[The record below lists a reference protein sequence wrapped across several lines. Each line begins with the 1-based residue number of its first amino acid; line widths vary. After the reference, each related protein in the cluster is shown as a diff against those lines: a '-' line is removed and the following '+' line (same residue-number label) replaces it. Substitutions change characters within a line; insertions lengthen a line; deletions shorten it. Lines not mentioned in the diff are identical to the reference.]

1 MQHRFI
7 TLVASGAAAAAMLA
21 GGAALATAPANA
33 AGHLY
38 AAAAYS
44 GSTGDG
50 STTWNAASLD
60 AAKSSA
66 LAGCRATH
74 GATDCQILATS
85 QDGCVAVAGSA
96 TGAAGGYGPDAASAQ
111 AAALANNGGGRILAV
126 KCNG

>member
-50 STTWNAASLD
+50 YTTWNAASPGE
-60 AAKSSA
+60 AKSRA
-66 LAGCRATH
+66 LAGCQSAH
-74 GATDCQILATS
+74 GATDCQILAVS
-85 QDGCVAVAGSA
+85 EDGCVAMAGSA

-111 AAALANNGGGRILAV
+111 AAALAHNGGGRIFAS